1 MSLSLIDVLILLSIF
16 SIAAYYFVVRY
27 REEKKKEKINYI
39 PMLLSYL
46 KKYEEEK
53 EEFQSRAQNFK
64 TKMEE
69 AQKRINQIKEKLKD
83 YRWKKSDIEKLKKLK
98 GTEFETYFSG
108 IFEIMGYQITEPAI
122 YKDCNI
128 DYILMPEKK
137 RICID
142 FIDYTKIKK
151 INDKYINTLLQGK
164 DKYNCE
170 SVWVITN
177 AKVDDQIKEKLFKA
191 DINLISL
198 DEILAIFPSIRIFDD
213 YFDIKTVY
221 HNYELL
227 YKETYDEVLRRN
239 EWIDEIQRKL
249 EEAKKDKR

>member
-1 MSLSLIDVLILLSIF
+1 MGLSLVDTLILLSIF
-16 SIAAYYFVVRY
+16 LIVASYFLVRY
-27 REEKKKEKINYI
+27 REEKKKEKINYV

-46 KKYEEEK
+46 EKYKEER
-53 EEFQSRAQNFK
+53 EEFQDRAENFK
-64 TKMEE
+64 SKMEE
-69 AQKRINQIKEKLKD
+69 AKAKIDKIKEEIRN
-83 YRWKKSDIEKLKKLK
+83 YRWKKSDIERLKKLK

-128 DYILMPEKK
+128 DYILMPGKK
-137 RICID
+137 KICID
-142 FIDYTKIKK
+142 FIDNTKIKK
-151 INDKYINTLLQGK
+151 LNDRYINTLLEGK
-164 DKYNCE
+164 EKYNCD

-177 AKVDDQIKEKLFKA
+177 AEVDDQIKEKLFKA

-198 DEILAIFPSIRIFDD
+198 DEILAIFPSLRIFDD
-213 YFDIKTVY
+213 YFDTKTVY

-227 YKETYDEVLRRN
+227 YKETYDEVIRRN

-249 EEAKKDKR
+249 EEAKKEKR